1 MEIKV
6 TLHDER
12 LAEFAQTLDAF
23 SEGGRISI
31 AQNPDQKP
39 WDVVLARV
47 HPVSAEF
54 WSIRVTAPEET
65 PGIRAFGGSVGKDEF
80 AVLTWHLREEMSSFD
95 ADVRR
100 TMALVGASIERWA
113 VEFRHLQRT
122 EVLEAEEPFTKGQ
135 KGSSAMPHKRNPI
148 TWERLTGLARV
159 LRGNASPGGPNG
171 LPLSSVMR
179 TRTGVGQPVFASMIV
194 TESRASE
201 RTGAVLPGVGAVV
214 VAAAA
219 SSANP

>member
-1 MEIKV
+1 MSIQLSIILASLVREGRLLVRPSNFTGFETVRSVYATPEILAITREPFGD

-39 WDVVLARV
+39 WDAVLARV

-65 PGIRAFGGSVGKDEF
+65 PGIRAFGGFVGKDEF

-95 ADVRR
+95 ADV
-100 TMALVGASIERWA
+100 M
-113 VEFRHLQRT
+113 
-122 EVLEAEEPFTKGQ
+122 
-135 KGSSAMPHKRNPI
+135 
-148 TWERLTGLARV
+148 LAREAWAN
-159 LRGNASPGGPNG
+159 LFGNSGPHRAG
-171 LPLSSVMR
+171 TLDDYLSDYWE
-179 TRTGVGQPVFASMIV
+179 V
-194 TESRASE
+194 THVR
-201 RTGAVLPGVGAVV
+201 
-214 VAAAA
+214 
-219 SSANP
+219 